1 MIELHALIQPD
12 CIMHPL
18 TADDPHGVIRELVQ
32 LLHDRNLIADAE
44 ETADAVWAREQQ
56 RSTGIGEGLAIPH
69 GRCAS
74 LKRVV
79 AAVGWAATPIEF
91 NAADGNPVQLIV
103 LIVSP
108 PNDTTNHVQA
118 LGAISRKLG
127 HASVRQA
134 AMDSASGEVLY
145 DILCGTE

>member
-79 AAVGWAATPIEF
+79 AAVGWAAAPIDF
-91 NAADGNPVQLIV
+91 KAPDDKPVQLIV

-108 PNDTTNHVQA
+108 PDDTTNHVQA

-134 AMDSASGEVLY
+134 AMNSASSEALH
-145 DILCGTE
+145 DILCGTD